1 MQFIGI
7 DLGTTNIRV
16 SILDPEKSAIPQP
29 VEIGGGGSFIMPA
42 VVAFRQEADGS
53 VTPIIGEE
61 ADGEKSGPDVAVVR
75 NLKRYALSE
84 DSYVEEALEL
94 RSPDWWQGENWSW
107 NRQSRSVE
115 VFGQSF
121 AAKDLFSRRLA
132 EAFRRADV
140 KPGFEWTAGCPVH
153 AGLVYRRELAQVV
166 TELGGQGPAKASRIV
181 EEPVLFLTLA
191 NRLQVLPPGSYMV
204 YDLGGGSFD
213 CALAKVAGDSQKVE
227 VYGAEGNPDLGGSYI
242 DELLAD
248 YLAYDEES
256 DGSFNQ
262 LRLAKEAISPSN
274 PELRLPGGKT
284 LTWQMVEMA
293 VGEGR
298 FKPKSF
304 ESLRSGYR
312 GAKEVWK
319 REEANGH
326 PDLQVSEWN
335 KDTGEVRFIWELA
348 WGDMIADLDAV
359 ILCGGPTKSPLFKNA
374 LEERFK
380 GLKIISASELI
391 PPDILDPEL
400 TAISAGACYL
410 SAIDGTAPEE
420 EHLTYI
426 NRLPVRIILED
437 LETKGKVEYPPYKH
451 LSSIT
456 KPFANFVTGDLTEQ
470 EEDPHSI
477 ERYEL
482 TVLTPENLV
491 LERFKIDR
499 SINNRLI
506 GSSLRL
512 VVNHLGQVA
521 VKQTAPKSPEKEY
534 PVLETP
540 HWQTSLQL
548 QAYADIQDRK
558 RIQAE
563 EEAER
568 IQRELDANRH
578 DIEPGQT
585 L

>member
-1 MQFIGI
+1 MQFVGI

-29 VEIGGGGSFIMPA
+29 AEIGEGNSFIMPA

-61 ADGEKSGPDVAVVR
+61 ADGEKGGPDVAVVR

-84 DSYVEEALEL
+84 DSYVEETLEL
-94 RSPDWWQGENWSW
+94 RSPDWWKGENWSW
-107 NRQSRSVE
+107 NRYSRSVE
-115 VFGQSF
+115 VFGQTF
-121 AAKDLFSRRLA
+121 AVKDLFSRMLA

-153 AGLVYRRELAQVV
+153 AGLLYRMELAQVV
-166 TELGGQGPAKASRIV
+166 TELGGVGVARASRIV

-191 NRLQVLPPGSYMV
+191 NRLRRLPAGSYMV

-213 CALAKVAGDSQKVE
+213 CALAKVTDDSQQVE
-227 VYGAEGNPDLGGSYI
+227 VYGAEGIPDLGGSYI
-242 DELLAD
+242 DELLAGYLD
-248 YLAYDEES
+248 YAEES

-262 LRLAKEAISPSN
+262 LRLAKEGISPSN
-274 PELRLPGGKT
+274 PERRLPGGKT

-293 VGEGR
+293 VAEGR

-326 PDLQVSEWN
+326 KDLQVSRWKEE
-335 KDTGEVRFIWELA
+335 TGEVTFVWELA
-348 WGDMIADLDAV
+348 WDDMSADLDAV
-359 ILCGGPTKSPLFKNA
+359 ILCGGPTKSPLFKDA
-374 LEERFK
+374 LQERFK

-391 PPDILDPEL
+391 PPDIREPEL
-400 TAISAGACYL
+400 TAISAGGCYL

-437 LETKGKVEYPPYKH
+437 LETKETVEYPPYQH

-456 KPFANFVTGDLTEQ
+456 KPFDNFVVGDLSEL
-470 EEDPHSI
+470 EDDPHSL

-482 TVLTPENLV
+482 TVLTPENVV

-499 SINNRLI
+499 SIDNRLI
-506 GSSLRL
+506 SSRLCL
-512 VVNHLGQVA
+512 VVNHLGQIA
-521 VKQTAPKSPEKEY
+521 VKQGSPKVPEKEY
-534 PVLETP
+534 LVLATP
-540 HWQTSLQL
+540 RWQTSLQL
-548 QAYADIQDRK
+548 QAHSDILEQEQR
-558 RIQAE
+558 Q
-563 EEAER
+563 EAER
-568 IQRELDANRH
+568 ANRIL
-578 DIEPGQT
+578 DTEDWREGLKET
-585 L
+585 R